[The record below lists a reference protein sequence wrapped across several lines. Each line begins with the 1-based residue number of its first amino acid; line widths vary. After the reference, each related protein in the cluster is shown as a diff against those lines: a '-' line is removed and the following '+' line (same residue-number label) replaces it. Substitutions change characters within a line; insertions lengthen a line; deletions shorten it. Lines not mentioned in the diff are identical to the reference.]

1 MQIGSTVVRA
11 HQHAAATDRKGG
23 QYRPDEPD
31 DHAPGRSR
39 GGLTTKIHLACDG
52 KGRPFAILVTPGQRH
67 DSICARPLLE
77 RIHVPAPAR
86 AGRAA
91 GPIKSSQTRHSMLL
105 SAKQLPRLPH
115 RSAKTWH
122 RADHPGEDRPT
133 TAPAEPRLP
142 RRETTEVRPGDPP
155 ATQYDR
161 SVCSSLRS
169 CPCIVRL
176 LPARGW
182 GRIRS
187 DRHGR
192 KVCRQPCVERE
203 RGAHRSHIVQNSI
216 TLRVSPTAGLRR
228 LGPPAQG
235 CDVQPDSGAI
245 SASAARMT
253 HVAGAACDTE
263 RCGIAKSRESVWR

>member
-1 MQIGSTVVRA
+1 MTS
-11 HQHAAATDRKGG
+11 
-23 QYRPDEPD
+23 
-31 DHAPGRSR
+31 
-39 GGLTTKIHLACDG
+39 
-52 KGRPFAILVTPGQRH
+52 
-67 DSICARPLLE
+67 CARTGPGAVLCAWSS
-77 RIHVPAPAR
+77 RRRRTVPWSRATFSTAR
-86 AGRAA
+86 RWLAV
-91 GPIKSSQTRHSMLL
+91 
-105 SAKQLPRLPH
+105 
-115 RSAKTWH
+115 RSFALQRGNRD

-133 TAPAEPRLP
+133 TAPAEPRLL
-142 RRETTEVRPGDPP
+142 RRETARVRPGDLP

-161 SVCSSLRS
+161 ALLQPAQGPPRDRHQIRKDRHLPRSGAHPRIVSALGKIGLKTDSSRPRS
-169 CPCIVRL
+169 DRPVRRCVL
-176 LPARGW
+176 APLASRGCCQHGGW

-187 DRHGR
+187 DRQGR

-263 RCGIAKSRESVWR
+263 RCGIAKFRESVWR